1 MEIKKIIG
9 KIFAAVAI
17 GFALMVLYTNAF
29 PLSFSVKSGWVE
41 DNDLG
46 RAIYNQAIN
55 YELYRDSFKD
65 VARPTEE
72 INKAAIKDLENF
84 ANHDSH
90 YKYDKKK
97 DKFYYRESYR
107 YEWAGLS
114 FDKTSSHYGNEK
126 RYENCSPTALDFS
139 KE

>member
-29 PLSFSVKSGWVE
+29 PLSFSVKDGWVE

-55 YELYRDSFKD
+55 YELRRDALKD
-65 VARPTEE
+65 VTRPTEE
-72 INKAAIKDLENF
+72 VNKAAIKDLENF

-90 YKYDKKK
+90 YKYNKKK
-97 DKFYYRESYR
+97 DKFYYRESYYYTWR
-107 YEWAGLS
+107 GLNFS
-114 FDKTSSHYGNEK
+114 KISSNYGDKK
-126 RYENCSPTALDFS
+126 IYENCDPYGLGFD
-139 KE
+139 KK